1 MLKLK
6 GETPFSLVNLFRNFL
21 LKNSTSL
28 VVSFVLLKY
37 CFVLQNFKK
46 IRMIMIDD
54 DDDDDND

>member
-21 LKNSTSL
+21 LKNSTFL

-37 CFVLQNFKK
+37 CFVLQNFKT
-46 IRMIMIDD
+46 IRMIMIN